1 MIHRRDEFRGAQ
13 ATIDKV
19 HQLAKDGKINLFTQY
34 QMASVKG
41 DKNLE
46 SIDIKHDN
54 NEIKNLKTDYVLGFF
69 GLIMQLGPI
78 ANWGLNIDK
87 KTIEVDTEKFETNQK
102 GIYAVGDICNYP
114 GKLKLILSGFHEG
127 ALAARACFKLARPN
141 EKYRFEFTT
150 SSKTIKERLG
160 VKKVI
165 ELYSANTPNG
175 KKISI
180 MLEEIGYEYKV
191 INIDLNKGDQ
201 FKPEFKKISPFSKI
215 PVIIDQDNNKNIFE
229 SGAILMY
236 LAEQSGKFYDTKD
249 RLEINQ
255 WLMAQMGYVGPMLG
269 QHHQFHHYNPGK
281 SQFGEER
288 YFKISKRIYEE
299 LDERLSKSR
308 FLAGENYTIADIGT
322 FPWIARHEWHDIG
335 LKNYKNLT
343 RWYVEISEREAVKKG
358 FKFMNKDEVPPKP

>member
-1 MIHRRDEFRGAQ
+1 
-13 ATIDKV
+13 
-19 HQLAKDGKINLFTQY
+19 
-34 QMASVKG
+34 
-41 DKNLE
+41 
-46 SIDIKHDN
+46 
-54 NEIKNLKTDYVLGFF
+54 
-69 GLIMQLGPI
+69 
-78 ANWGLNIDK
+78 
-87 KTIEVDTEKFETNQK
+87 
-102 GIYAVGDICNYP
+102 
-114 GKLKLILSGFHEG
+114 
-127 ALAARACFKLARPN
+127 
-141 EKYRFEFTT
+141 
-150 SSKTIKERLG
+150 
-160 VKKVI
+160 
-165 ELYSANTPNG
+165 
-175 KKISI
+175 

-201 FKPEFKKISPFSKI
+201 FKPEFKKISPLSKI

-335 LKNYKNLT
+335 LKNFKNLT
-343 RWYVEISEREAVKKG
+343 RWYREISDRDAVKKG
-358 FKFMNKDEVPPKP
+358 FSFMNKGEIPPKP